1 MSEPPLHYARNRR
14 PESGGESVLLSLV
27 SAGLFLYV
35 GFVLGLQGISES
47 AVYNGSV
54 AALTWG
60 ARIVGIG
67 LLVTTALTY
76 FRVPGAAIL
85 DLLLAALATGGC
97 LVIGVI
103 WIFFSDMQGVLLLLF
118 GALNGSA
125 TRAAWIRWQNRPI
138 ASRGAGETQDRD

>member
-1 MSEPPLHYARNRR
+1 MDEPTRDRRNRGSDSGA
-14 PESGGESVLLSLV
+14 ESLLLSLV

-35 GFVLGLQGISES
+35 GFVMGLQGMSEN

-60 ARIVGIG
+60 ARMVGIG
-67 LLVTTALTY
+67 LLIATALTF

-97 LVIGVI
+97 LIIGII
-103 WIFFSDMQGVLLLLF
+103 WIVFSDMEGFLLLLF
-118 GALNGSA
+118 GALNASA

-138 ASRGAGETQDRD
+138 ASRGGDETQDRD